1 MRSFDI
7 KSLAILA
14 TSLLVKEAFAAP
26 IYETEIHVIT
36 EEITVTKQPDGT
48 FETGAPHT
56 VGTFT
61 RHGHGHGSASSSS
74 AVFVPSTASA
84 VSSVVVVPTTSST
97 SQVIPSTSAV
107 EVPTTSQ
114 TLASSIEVPT
124 TSKIVAASSAKA
136 SSSSTSIIKVSTE
149 AAAAV
154 LVQNTPKAASTTAK
168 PTTLATSAV
177 VKASSAAVASSS
189 SSSSGG
195 KRGVAYNTADYVKQ
209 FTGSSKVAWAY
220 NWGSTS
226 DGLSTSGI
234 EYVPL
239 LWGMKSTFTS
249 AWSAAASSAIAS
261 GSKHLMSFNEPD
273 LSTQANLGYADAAA
287 GYKTYM
293 QPFAGKA
300 KLGAPA
306 VTNGASPMG
315 LTWLKSFLSAC
326 TDCTIDFVC
335 IHWYDSASNI
345 EYFKSYV
352 QDAYTAGGNRP
363 LWITEFQA
371 SGSTDQQNAFME
383 EVLPWLDASHMVD
396 RYAWFMADTA
406 AGGLMSSGSSLS
418 LLGNTFKTS

>member
-1 MRSFDI
+1 MRSFEI

-14 TSLLVKEAFAAP
+14 SSLLVKEAFAAP

-36 EEITVTKQPDGT
+36 EEITVTKQLGGT
-48 FETGAPHT
+48 FETGAPHA

-74 AVFVPSTASA
+74 AVFVPSTTST
-84 VSSVVVVPTTSST
+84 VPSVVVVPTTSST
-97 SQVIPSTSAV
+97 SEVIPTTSTV
-107 EVPTTSQ
+107 EVPTTP
-114 TLASSIEVPT
+114 TIVASSP
-124 TSKIVAASSAKA
+124 AKA
-136 SSSSTSIIKVSTE
+136 SSSSAPVIKVSTE

-154 LVQNTPKAASTTAK
+154 LVQTKAASTTAK

-177 VKASSAAVASSS
+177 VKASTAAVAPSS

-195 KRGVAYNTADYVKQ
+195 KRGVAYNTADYVEQ
-209 FTGSSKVAWAY
+209 FGGSSKVAWAY

-226 DGLSTSGI
+226 DGLSASGI

-315 LTWLKSFLSAC
+315 LTWLKSFLSSC
-326 TDCTIDFVC
+326 SDCTIDFVC

-345 EYFKSYV
+345 DYFKSYV

-371 SGSTDQQNAFME
+371 SGTTDQQNAFME
-383 EVLPWLDASHMVD
+383 EVLPWLDASNMVD

-418 LLGNTFKTS
+418 MLGNTFKTY

>member
-1 MRSFDI
+1 MRSFEI

-14 TSLLVKEAFAAP
+14 SSLLVKEAFAAP
-26 IYETEIHVIT
+26 IYETEVHVIT
-36 EEITVTKQPDGT
+36 EEITVTKQLDGT
-48 FETGAPHT
+48 FETGAPHA

-61 RHGHGHGSASSSS
+61 RHGHGSGSSSSS
-74 AVFVPSTASA
+74 AIFVPSTTSA
-84 VSSVVVVPTTSST
+84 VPSVVIVPTTSST
-97 SQVIPSTSAV
+97 SQEIPTTSTV
-107 EVPTTSQ
+107 EVPTT
-114 TLASSIEVPT
+114 PT
-124 TSKIVAASSAKA
+124 IVASSSAKA
-136 SSSSTSIIKVSTE
+136 SSSSVPVIKVSTE

-154 LVQNTPKAASTTAK
+154 LVQTNSKAASTAAK

-177 VKASSAAVASSS
+177 VKASSAAVVPSS

-209 FTGSSKVAWAY
+209 FSGSSKVAWAY

-226 DGLSTSGI
+226 DGLSASGI

-293 QPFAGKA
+293 QPFAGQA

-315 LTWLKSFLSAC
+315 LTWLKSFLSSC
-326 TDCTIDFVC
+326 SDCTIDFIC

-345 EYFKSYV
+345 DYFKSYV

-371 SGSTDQQNAFME
+371 SGTTDQQNAFME

-396 RYAWFMADTA
+396 RYAWFMANTA
-406 AGGLMSSGSSLS
+406 AGGLMSSGSALS
-418 LLGNTFKTS
+418 TLGNTFKTS